1 MSAVDK
7 VQEDP
12 SLDRLAEEMAEVFP
26 SVRPLPSQR
35 ERLRQSLLD
44 TMQNRQTLRVATPS
58 GHRRW
63 AFIAGATVSSLLFLC
78 GLAGFLLYS
87 RYRGSP
93 EAIASR

>member
-7 VQEDP
+7 GQEDP

-35 ERLRQSLLD
+35 ERLRENLLA

-58 GHRRW
+58 EHRRW
-63 AFIAGATVSSLLFLC
+63 AFVAGATVSSLLFLC

-87 RYRGSP
+87 RYRSNPGTL
-93 EAIASR
+93 ASR